1 MRCVQISYVLASIS
15 NTSTQRCHL
24 AENVKN
30 SGNEGHVKAAT
41 SAAFAVS
48 VGEKFIIKK
57 KRGDP
62 VVKVTDDGRGQL
74 GHMQRDLVPVL
85 ACFPVLIVNLSILN
99 HQNNKYFS

>member
-1 MRCVQISYVLASIS
+1 M
-15 NTSTQRCHL
+15 
-24 AENVKN
+24 KN

-62 VVKVTDDGRGQL
+62 VVKVTDNGRG
-74 GHMQRDLVPVL
+74 
-85 ACFPVLIVNLSILN
+85 
-99 HQNNKYFS
+99 